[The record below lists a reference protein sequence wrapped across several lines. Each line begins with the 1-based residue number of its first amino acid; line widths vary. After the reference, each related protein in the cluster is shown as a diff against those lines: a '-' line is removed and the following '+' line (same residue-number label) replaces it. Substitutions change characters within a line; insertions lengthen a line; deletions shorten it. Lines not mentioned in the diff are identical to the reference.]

1 MNIDYNLPSIYDHTL
16 FELFS
21 KIVQTLFEEHTVLE
35 DLLNVLVEK
44 CDMDKAFLFDVA
56 SKIYIAE
63 NPPALADSD
72 RYELSAD
79 MIDVVIDVLCI
90 YGSDDGS
97 GGVGF
102 DSEACSVIHL
112 NGTRDGDDGDV
123 LYLRQVSN
131 ELAVVCILREE
142 NFTSKGLVDYNIEM
156 FKKALDSVVQIK
168 KSTEM
173 MDNSSIS
180 TKVS

>member
-1 MNIDYNLPSIYDHTL
+1 
-16 FELFS
+16 
-21 KIVQTLFEEHTVLE
+21 
-35 DLLNVLVEK
+35 
-44 CDMDKAFLFDVA
+44 MDKAFLFDVA

-123 LYLRQVSN
+123 LYLRQVSS

>member
-1 MNIDYNLPSIYDHTL
+1 M
-16 FELFS
+16 
-21 KIVQTLFEEHTVLE
+21 
-35 DLLNVLVEK
+35 
-44 CDMDKAFLFDVA
+44 
-56 SKIYIAE
+56 
-63 NPPALADSD
+63 
-72 RYELSAD
+72 
-79 MIDVVIDVLCI
+79 
-90 YGSDDGS
+90 
-97 GGVGF
+97 
-102 DSEACSVIHL
+102 IHL

-173 MDNSSIS
+173 MDSSSIS